1 MQEEATEKKISSPHE
16 IFVVQIFVSIV
27 GTIPELSP
35 AESKTY
41 YYWVVQ
47 HSNKK
52 QTAYPDLP
60 NPSFFQTAD
69 RLEQAYPAIFVLRN
83 SHLKNVQDEQYLPAA
98 STPAAI
104 RAVLGLA

>member
-1 MQEEATEKKISSPHE
+1 
-16 IFVVQIFVSIV
+16 VQIFVPIAE
-27 GTIPELSP
+27 TNLELFR

-41 YYWVVQ
+41 YYWDVQ

-52 QTAYPDLP
+52 QTACPDLP

-69 RLEQAYPAIFVLRN
+69 RLKQAYPAIFVLRN
-83 SHLKNVQDEQYLPAA
+83 SHLKNEQDEQYLPAA

-104 RAVLGLA
+104 RVFLE